1 MSHTETRIKV
11 QFPAA
16 ERWTVTGGKKSKCV
30 FLYARAKYEPPVG
43 LRLRTSAPPA
53 GAGWGQRW
61 SRGYNVASAPSER
74 LVSQAGCVTSVRS
87 NRDK

>member
-30 FLYARAKYEPPVG
+30 FLYARAKYEPPVD
-43 LRLRTSAPPA
+43 LRLCTSAPP
-53 GAGWGQRW
+53 
-61 SRGYNVASAPSER
+61 
-74 LVSQAGCVTSVRS
+74 LVQAGGSVGPAATT
-87 NRDK
+87 